1 MTEEE
6 KKIPEVPQK
15 RKRVYTMWA
24 LLIGVT
30 IFISIILTGGIAY
43 GVQNIAGG
51 DGGSMGGVLI
61 DGVRKFEISAKQ
73 WSFTPAALEVSP
85 GDKVSFAVTSQD
97 VTHGFSIK
105 RLGVNLVLN
114 PHVEKVSEVVIPPD
128 MPEGVYIMYCSIF
141 CGTGHPDMQGTILVS
156 APSFDLGKFLPYIA
170 TTIMAGMFA
179 GFVVIGRRR
188 TR

>member
-1 MTEEE
+1 MPEEE
-6 KKIPEVPQK
+6 KKIPEVPRK

-43 GVQNIAGG
+43 GVQNIARSEDLVGE
-51 DGGSMGGVLI
+51 VLV
-61 DGVRKFEISAKQ
+61 DGVRKFEISAEQ
-73 WSFTPAALEVSP
+73 WHFTPAALEVSP

-105 RLGVNLVLN
+105 RLGVNLVLD